1 MHGLAVDVKEGL
13 PLGWSWSLKHFANSD
28 LCFWVAL
35 LHSVSYFFFLY
46 QLPSSLST
54 VFDTISSNIY
64 RWVLLINPSANVFVW
79 DFSIHHKDRL
89 NYSSGT
95 DRPGELCYNFPIS
108 IDLTQMVNFLTR
120 IPDSNSHGP
129 ALLDIFLFSDAII
142 CSVIAFLLLGN
153 SHHIVVLVSIDF
165 SSNSQ
170 QDAQFHL
177 IAYDYFV
184 LIGTVSVIIWEMF
197 HGIISLNLVLVLLLV
212 TCVECVQVGTDVY
225 IPHHK
230 Y

>member
-1 MHGLAVDVKEGL
+1 MQILTYVFEWLYFSQCLTSFSSMDYL
-13 PLGWSWSLKHFANSD
+13 PL
-28 LCFWVAL
+28 
-35 LHSVSYFFFLY
+35 YPRFLILFHLTY
-46 QLPSSLST
+46 I
-54 VFDTISSNIY
+54 DEI
-64 RWVLLINPSANVFVW
+64 LLINPSANVFVW
-79 DFSIHHKDRL
+79 DFSIHHKDWL

-108 IDLTQMVNFLTR
+108 IDLTQTVNFLTR

-177 IAYDYFV
+177 IAYDYFCAD
-184 LIGTVSVIIWEMF
+184 WN
-197 HGIISLNLVLVLLLV
+197 SLCNHLRDAPWDYIFKFSA
-212 TCVECVQVGTDVY
+212 CAIASDMCWVGSGWNWCIY
-225 IPHHK
+225 PSS
-230 Y
+230 